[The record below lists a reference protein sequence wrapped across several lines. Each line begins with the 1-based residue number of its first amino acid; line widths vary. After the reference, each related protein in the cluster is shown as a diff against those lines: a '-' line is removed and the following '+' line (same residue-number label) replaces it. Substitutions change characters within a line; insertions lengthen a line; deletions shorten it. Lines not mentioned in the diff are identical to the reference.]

1 MCFVRIAPHAHTT
14 HHVCRVADTL
24 CHLLPYTPYLVCN
37 CVLGDVSKCE
47 CTDDVAVAL
56 SGEEELL
63 RWTEEEVHNTDL
75 KHLETVVEHQV
86 YNIDQPSYAH
96 LCML

>member
-14 HHVCRVADTL
+14 HHVCRVADTP

-37 CVLGDVSKCE
+37 CVLGDVSKCKR
-47 CTDDVAVAL
+47 TDDVAVAL

-75 KHLETVVEHQV
+75 KHLKTVVEHQV
-86 YNIDQPSYAH
+86 YYNTSK
-96 LCML
+96 